1 MSWIFRRTPMTVLP
15 RRSPGARR
23 FGQTQEVIVDS
34 VMTEGERKI
43 IENRQRKAEQ
53 AEAMFSNLI
62 SSMCNEMAVNP
73 SRSSSGPI
81 NIPKWLEAAA

>member
-1 MSWIFRRTPMTVLP
+1 M
-15 RRSPGARR
+15 
-23 FGQTQEVIVDS
+23 
-34 VMTEGERKI
+34 MTEGERKI

-81 NIPKWLEAAA
+81 NIPKCWRPLHDSAWKPVPAMRGFMKFRIWDAFDLSPDN